1 MDKPVVKPAS
11 KRPSGPRKEGGP
23 RSKPGARSERP
34 SGRGGRGD
42 KPRGDRPDRPSGDR
56 KFDKPRGDR
65 PDRPGGDRKFDKP
78 RGDRPDRPSGDRKF
92 DKPRGDRPSGD
103 RKFDKLRGDRP
114 DRPSGD
120 RKFDKPRGDRPDRP
134 GGDRK
139 FDKPRGDRPDRP
151 SGDRKFDK
159 PRGDRPDRP
168 GGDRKFDKPRG
179 DRPPRGRGFE
189 SSGDRRNSRHG
200 DSKPQEAIDPS
211 RRYAVGQILRVIHD
225 KKPLRDQGGPAWL
238 ALEPRDQAFA
248 ERLLKATLRNYGR
261 LSRTV
266 RRALTS
272 AKLDDARLEPVMVT
286 AACELIELDTPPYAV
301 GSRYVD
307 LVRDWGDGRYKGLVN
322 AVIRRL
328 ADQGKQW
335 YGQLGAEAALPRWLV
350 SRWRRNWGEQVT
362 DSWWPQFAAQ
372 SAVDLSLVH
381 DVDEATINALT
392 ELGEFLPTGQIRL
405 RADAGRVTALPGFE
419 DGKFWVQ
426 DAAASLPVAMLGDV
440 SGQSVF
446 DLCAAPGG
454 KTLQLANRGAAVTA
468 VDADGQRL
476 RRLHENLQRVP
487 MSGVEVVEADVL
499 RWQPKQRPDAILLDA
514 PCSATGTLRHHPDA
528 AWLRAEGDLGDNV
541 ELQAQM
547 LERALDMLPIGGRLV
562 YAVCSLECEEGEECH

>member
-42 KPRGDRPDRPSGDR
+42 KPRGDRPDRPS
-56 KFDKPRGDR
+56 
-65 PDRPGGDRKFDKP
+65 
-78 RGDRPDRPSGDRKF
+78 
-92 DKPRGDRPSGD
+92 
-103 RKFDKLRGDRP
+103 
-114 DRPSGD
+114 
-120 RKFDKPRGDRPDRP
+120 
-134 GGDRK
+134 
-139 FDKPRGDRPDRP
+139 
-151 SGDRKFDK
+151 
-159 PRGDRPDRP
+159 
-168 GGDRKFDKPRG
+168 GDRKFDKPRG

-487 MSGVEVVEADVL
+487 MSGVDVVEADVL

-547 LERALDMLPIGGRLV
+547 LDRALDMLPIGGRLV
-562 YAVCSLECEEGEECH
+562 YAVCSLEPEEGELQIEKLLERRQDVKFAAIDHTSFALPEAVRGPGWLRVYPDDLLPRGADGFFAARLEKVAHGEGRGLDELGDHRWQPAQADKDAAAAAPEPAAKRSTLKLK